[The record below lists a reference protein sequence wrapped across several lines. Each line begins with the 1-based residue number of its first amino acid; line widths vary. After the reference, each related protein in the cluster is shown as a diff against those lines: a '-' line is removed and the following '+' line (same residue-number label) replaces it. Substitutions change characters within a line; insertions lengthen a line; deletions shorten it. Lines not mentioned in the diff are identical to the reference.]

1 MKLLGFGLAFLSF
14 FVQAEFAEV
23 SVGKLERV
31 EQFKSE
37 LVPDRTVEIWL
48 PDGYSAENDYAVVYM
63 HDGQMLFDESKT
75 WNGQEWHVD
84 ETAQKL
90 IDEGAVAPFIVVGI
104 FNGDA
109 HRHNEYFPQ
118 KPFENLPKTLQ
129 EKLYEQSR
137 DAEHGLFARSVNSDS
152 YLKFIVNEVRPY
164 IESTYSVDSKRSY
177 LMGSS
182 MGGLISWYG
191 LLEYPEVFAGAA
203 CLSTH
208 WPGDFT
214 AKNNPIPA
222 YFTDYLAK
230 NLGKLSSQKL
240 YFDYGDQTLDALYP
254 PLQEKVDVVLS
265 EKYGGDNTLVKF
277 FPGTNHSENAWAE
290 RLSVPLVFLLG
301 EKQLGEKQ

>member
-1 MKLLGFGLAFLSF
+1 M
-14 FVQAEFAEV
+14 QAEFAEV
-23 SVGKLERV
+23 SVGSLERV

-48 PDGYSAENDYAVVYM
+48 PDGYSADNDYAVVYM

-129 EKLYEQSR
+129 ETLYEQSR
-137 DAEHGLFARSVNSDS
+137 GAGHGLFARSVNSDN
-152 YLKFIVNEVRPY
+152 YLKFIVHEVRPY

-191 LLEYPEVFAGAA
+191 LLEYPEVFA
-203 CLSTH
+203 
-208 WPGDFT
+208 
-214 AKNNPIPA
+214 
-222 YFTDYLAK
+222 
-230 NLGKLSSQKL
+230 
-240 YFDYGDQTLDALYP
+240 
-254 PLQEKVDVVLS
+254 
-265 EKYGGDNTLVKF
+265 
-277 FPGTNHSENAWAE
+277 
-290 RLSVPLVFLLG
+290 
-301 EKQLGEKQ
+301 